1 MIYKDYSKY
10 LLAVTIGHVL
20 LGRKLININEF
31 LLFEIKMCEEYGLPQ
46 NSIFRDELVILQRIS
61 GDDPRCSGPC
71 SRTPPRN
78 SRHSK
83 TMESL
88 VSTG

>member
-46 NSIFRDELVILQRIS
+46 NSIFRDELVI
-61 GDDPRCSGPC
+61 
-71 SRTPPRN
+71 
-78 SRHSK
+78 
-83 TMESL
+83 
-88 VSTG
+88 